1 MPESW
6 YSWQNKVL
14 ILNLRVQ
21 PRASRNEIA
30 GPVGDHLKIRLTTPP
45 VDGEANK
52 HLLEFLA
59 KTCGVSKNQVELL
72 SGAGARIKRVS
83 ITSPQKLPEGVP
95 APKL

>member
-6 YSWQNKVL
+6 YRWQNGDL
-14 ILNLRVQ
+14 TLNLRVQ

-30 GPVGDHLKIRLTTPP
+30 GPVGDYLKIRLTTPP
-45 VDGEANK
+45 VDGKANK

-72 SGAGARIKRVS
+72 SGAGARNKRVR
-83 ITSPQKLPEGVP
+83 ITAPRKLPEGVP
-95 APKL
+95 APEL

>member
-6 YSWQNKVL
+6 YSWQNRVL
-14 ILNLRVQ
+14 ILNIRVQ

-52 HLLEFLA
+52 HLLKFLA

-72 SGAGARIKRVS
+72 SGASARNKRVR
-83 ITSPQKLPEGVP
+83 ITTPKKLPKGVA